1 MGSQMEAS
9 TTETPRMLAP
19 QLVTTRAE
27 LDAALSAAR
36 GAGTVTGFVPT
47 MGALHAGHR
56 SLLTRARADSGLVVA
71 SIFVNPLQFGPA
83 EDFETYPRD
92 LEADLAMC
100 AEVGVDVVFAPHP
113 AEVWPAPP
121 AIRLSAG
128 PFAEVLEGAHRPGH
142 LDGVATVVAK
152 LLNLVFAGA
161 RPGTARAY
169 FGRKDAQ
176 QLAMIRRMAADL
188 AFNVE
193 IVPCDTIREP
203 DGLAL
208 SSRNA
213 YLSPAERAAAPAL
226 WQALKAAEAA
236 FAAGERHPAALEH
249 AVTEHVATEP
259 LINLEYASLVDPAT
273 FEPAKLAAPGQILA
287 LAARLGRT
295 RLIDN
300 IEL

>member
-1 MGSQMEAS
+1 MGSQMEAG
-9 TTETPRMLAP
+9 TTETARRLAP
-19 QLVTTRAE
+19 RLVTTRAE

-56 SLLTRARADSGLVVA
+56 SLLARARADSGLVVV

-92 LEADLAMC
+92 LDADLDVC
-100 AEVGVDVVFAPHP
+100 AEAGVDVVFAPQP

-121 AIRLSAG
+121 AVRLSAG
-128 PFAEVLEGAHRPGH
+128 PFGEALEGARRPGH

-161 RPGTARAY
+161 RHGTARAY

-176 QLAMIRRMAADL
+176 QLAMIRRMVADL

-226 WQALKAAEAA
+226 WQALTAAKAA
-236 FAAGERHPAALEH
+236 FAAGEHHPAALEH
-249 AVTEHVATEP
+249 TITERIATEP
-259 LINLEYASLVDPAT
+259 LIDLEYASLVDPAT

-300 IEL
+300 VEL